1 MKTKSV
7 PALIKATGDDSLAE
21 GQFTAVVSVFNTVD
35 SVGDVVM
42 PGAFKADLESWATK
56 GSPLPVVWS
65 HDWSD
70 PFSHIGHVL
79 EAKETET
86 GLQVKGQ
93 LDLENPKAKQVYN
106 LLKGGRVRNW
116 SFAYD
121 VHDAQQAQR
130 DGKSV
135 QELHRLS
142 VHEVGPTL
150 VGAHK
155 DTDTLAVKQAPAVT
169 VTVETAAESPA
180 EPTAETKSD
189 DPTIARLVGVLDAID
204 AELKSAE
211 SETKAAPPGFTPK
224 PLVARIR
231 KLVAAAQALLDAV
244 EPDSKPDDSKPDD
257 SKAMPAQP
265 SQPEPPAVVAP
276 GPDPA
281 RQGAAP
287 SRLRTDLALMW
298 AEADSYTY

>member
-1 MKTKSV
+1 MQTKNV
-7 PALIKATGDDSLAE
+7 PALIKASGDDTLTE
-21 GQFTAVVSVFNTVD
+21 GQFTAIVSVFNTVD

-42 PGAFKADLESWATK
+42 PGAFKADLEAWASK
-56 GSPLPVVWS
+56 GTPLPVVWS
-65 HDWSD
+65 HDWAD

-79 EAKETET
+79 EAKETDT

-93 LDLENPKAKQVYN
+93 LDLDNPKAKQVYN

-121 VHDAQQAQR
+121 INDAQQAHR

-155 DTDTLAVKQAPAVT
+155 DTDTVAVKQAPGVT
-169 VTVETAAESPA
+169 VTVTPAVEQPRPDVGVVVDSKAADGA
-180 EPTAETKSD
+180 V
-189 DPTIARLVGVLDAID
+189 ARLVTALDSLD
-204 AELKSAE
+204 AELAAAQV
-211 SETKAAPPGFTPK
+211 ETKAAPPGFTPK
-224 PLVARIR
+224 PIVARIR
-231 KLVAAAQALLDAV
+231 KIAAAVQALLDAV
-244 EPDSKPDDSKPDD
+244 EPDSTSDD

-265 SQPEPPAVVAP
+265 SQPEPPTVVAA
-276 GPDPA
+276 GPDPVRHGTA
-281 RQGAAP
+281 S
-287 SRLRTDLALMW
+287 SRLRIGLELLEL
-298 AEADSYTY
+298 EAASYTV

>member
-1 MKTKSV
+1 MQTKSV
-7 PALIKATGDDSLAE
+7 PALVKTTGDDSLTE
-21 GQFTAVVSVFNTVD
+21 GQFTAIVSVFNTVD

-42 PGAFKADLESWATK
+42 PGAFKADLEAWGSK
-56 GSPLPVVWS
+56 GTPLPVVWS

-79 EAKETET
+79 EAKETDT

-93 LDLENPKAKQVYN
+93 LDLDNPKAKQVYN

-121 VHDAQQAQR
+121 IHDAQQAQR

-155 DTDTLAVKQAPAVT
+155 DTDTVEVKAHPQVT
-169 VTVETAAESPA
+169 VNVAASADPDTV
-180 EPTAETKSD
+180 KSE
-189 DPTIARLVGVLDAID
+189 DPTIARLVAVLDGID
-204 AELKSAE
+204 SELAVAEV
-211 SETKAAPPGFTPK
+211 ETKAAPPGFTPK
-224 PLVARIR
+224 PIVARIR

-244 EPDSKPDDSKPDD
+244 EPDSKPDDSK
-257 SKAMPAQP
+257 AMPAQP
-265 SQPEPPAVVAP
+265 SQPEPPAQVAA
-276 GPDPA
+276 GPDPV
-281 RQGAAP
+281 RHGAAS
-287 SRLRTDLALMW
+287 SRLRADLALLS
-298 AEADSYTY
+298 AEADSYTI

>member
-7 PALIKATGDDSLAE
+7 PALVKSSNNDDSLEE

-35 SVGDVVM
+35 SVGDVVL
-42 PGAFKADLESWATK
+42 PGAFKDSLNQWSTK

-70 PFSHIGHVL
+70 PFSHIGYVT
-79 EAKETET
+79 EAKETDT

-121 VHDAQQAQR
+121 IEQAR
-130 DGKSV
+130 PGERNGKSV
-135 QELHRLS
+135 QELHQLS
-142 VHEVGPTL
+142 VHEIGPTL

-155 DTDTLAVKQAPAVT
+155 DTDTVDV
-169 VTVETAAESPA
+169 
-180 EPTAETKSD
+180 
-189 DPTIARLVGVLDAID
+189 
-204 AELKSAE
+204 
-211 SETKAAPPGFTPK
+211 KAAPNVTVNVNPPNSTSTWTSPATPADTTDADV
-224 PLVARIR
+224 PAD
-231 KLVAAAQALLDAV
+231 APDGHDAV
-244 EPDSKPDDSKPDD
+244 VKALSGAVDGLKAGRVLSKANADKIRQIHSLTAELLAAVEAPSDQPDD

-287 SRLRTDLALMW
+287 SRLRTDLALIW

>member
-7 PALIKATGDDSLAE
+7 PALVKSSTTDDSLEE

-35 SVGDVVM
+35 SVGDVVL
-42 PGAFKADLESWATK
+42 PGAFKDSLSKWATK

-70 PFSHIGHVL
+70 PFSHIGYVT
-79 EAKETET
+79 EAKETDT

-121 VHDAQQAQR
+121 IDQAR
-130 DGKSV
+130 PGERNGKSV
-135 QELHRLS
+135 QELHQLS
-142 VHEVGPTL
+142 VHEIGPTL

-155 DTDTLAVKQAPAVT
+155 DTDTVDVKATPT
-169 VTVETAAESPA
+169 VTVNVNPPPVAEEQGDIADAARQMLADDGDSHAAVVKALSGAVDGVKAGRVLSKANADKIRQIHGLTTELLAAIEAP
-180 EPTAETKSD
+180 SD
-189 DPTIARLVGVLDAID
+189 
-204 AELKSAE
+204 
-211 SETKAAPPGFTPK
+211 
-224 PLVARIR
+224 
-231 KLVAAAQALLDAV
+231 Q
-244 EPDSKPDDSKPDD
+244 PDD

-281 RQGAAP
+281 RHGAAP
-287 SRLRTDLALMW
+287 SRLRTDLALLW

>member
-7 PALIKATGDDSLAE
+7 PALVKSSNNDDSLEE

-35 SVGDVVM
+35 SVGDVVL
-42 PGAFKADLESWATK
+42 PGAFKDSLNQWSTK

-70 PFSHIGHVL
+70 PFSHIGYVT
-79 EAKETET
+79 EAKETDT

-121 VHDAQQAQR
+121 IDQAR
-130 DGKSV
+130 PGERNGKSV
-135 QELHRLS
+135 QELHQLS
-142 VHEVGPTL
+142 VHEIGPTL

-155 DTDTLAVKQAPAVT
+155 DTDTVDV
-169 VTVETAAESPA
+169 
-180 EPTAETKSD
+180 
-189 DPTIARLVGVLDAID
+189 
-204 AELKSAE
+204 
-211 SETKAAPPGFTPK
+211 KAAPNVTVNVNPPAA
-224 PLVARIR
+224 VAEPDT
-231 KLVAAAQALLDAV
+231 AGDQPAG
-244 EPDSKPDDSKPDD
+244 EPDSHDAVVKALTGAVDGLKAGRVLSKANADKIRQIHGLTAELLAAIETPSDQPDD

-281 RQGAAP
+281 RHGAAP
-287 SRLRTDLALMW
+287 GRLRVALELLEGESF
-298 AEADSYTY
+298 AI

>member
-7 PALIKATGDDSLAE
+7 PALVKSSNNDDSLEE

-35 SVGDVVM
+35 SVGDVVL
-42 PGAFKADLESWATK
+42 PGAFKDSLNQWSTK

-70 PFSHIGHVL
+70 PFSHIGYVT
-79 EAKETET
+79 EAKETDT

-121 VHDAQQAQR
+121 IDQAR
-130 DGKSV
+130 PGERNGKSV
-135 QELHRLS
+135 QELHQLS
-142 VHEVGPTL
+142 VHEIGPTL

-155 DTDTLAVKQAPAVT
+155 DTDTVDV
-169 VTVETAAESPA
+169 
-180 EPTAETKSD
+180 
-189 DPTIARLVGVLDAID
+189 
-204 AELKSAE
+204 
-211 SETKAAPPGFTPK
+211 KAAPNVTVNVNPPAA
-224 PLVARIR
+224 VAETDT
-231 KLVAAAQALLDAV
+231 ADDQPDSHDAV
-244 EPDSKPDDSKPDD
+244 VKALTGAVDGLKAGRVLSKANADKIRQIHGLTAELLAAIEAPSDQPDD

-281 RQGAAP
+281 RHGAAP
-287 SRLRTDLALMW
+287 SRLRTDLALLW

>member
-7 PALIKATGDDSLAE
+7 PALVKSSHNDDSLEE

-35 SVGDVVM
+35 SVGDVVL
-42 PGAFKADLESWATK
+42 PGAFKDSLNQWSTK

-70 PFSHIGHVL
+70 PFSHIGYVT
-79 EAKETET
+79 EAKETDT

-121 VHDAQQAQR
+121 IEQAR
-130 DGKSV
+130 PGERNGKSV
-135 QELHRLS
+135 QELHQLS
-142 VHEVGPTL
+142 VHEIGPTL

-155 DTDTLAVKQAPAVT
+155 DTDTVDV
-169 VTVETAAESPA
+169 
-180 EPTAETKSD
+180 
-189 DPTIARLVGVLDAID
+189 
-204 AELKSAE
+204 
-211 SETKAAPPGFTPK
+211 KAAPNVTVNVNPPAT
-224 PLVARIR
+224 VADTDTD
-231 KLVAAAQALLDAV
+231 VPAA
-244 EPDSKPDDSKPDD
+244 EPDSHDAVVKALTGAVDGLKAGRVLSKANAEKIRQIHSLTSELLAAVEAPSDQPDD

-276 GPDPA
+276 GPDPV
-281 RQGAAP
+281 RHGAAP
-287 SRLRTDLALMW
+287 SRLRTDLALLW